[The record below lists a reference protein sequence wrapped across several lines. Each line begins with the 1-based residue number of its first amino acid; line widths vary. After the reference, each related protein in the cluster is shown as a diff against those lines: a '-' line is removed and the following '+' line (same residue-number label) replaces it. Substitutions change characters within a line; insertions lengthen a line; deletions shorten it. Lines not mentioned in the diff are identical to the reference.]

1 LFTNFF
7 GRKRCKINTWKNV
20 CGIIS
25 LACAKMMT
33 IGLTIKAVG
42 SFLEL
47 LLPDILS
54 MIIDEIVPSG
64 DKNGI
69 IFWGFIM
76 TL

>member
-1 LFTNFF
+1 ME
-7 GRKRCKINTWKNV
+7 KRLRDYLKP
-20 CGIIS
+20 
-25 LACAKMMT
+25 CAKMMT